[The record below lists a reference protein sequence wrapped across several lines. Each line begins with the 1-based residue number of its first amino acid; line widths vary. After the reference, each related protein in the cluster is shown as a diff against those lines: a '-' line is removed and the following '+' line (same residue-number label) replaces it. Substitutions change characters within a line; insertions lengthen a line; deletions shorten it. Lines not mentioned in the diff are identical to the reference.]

1 MIMLIFLPDQEHLV
15 LPTLVPLAPCNEHSI
30 LSVDSNH
37 QNYYLLFHW
46 VFETLVS
53 ISEYSY
59 LHRDTKIM
67 TQGQD

>member
-1 MIMLIFLPDQEHLV
+1 MIMLFLPDQEHLV
-15 LPTLVPLAPCNEHSI
+15 LPMLVQLVPCNEHWT
-30 LSVDSNH
+30 LSVGSNH

-59 LHRDTKIM
+59 LYCDTKIM